1 MSITEI
7 KKMLHNLI
15 EYEDCTIIH
24 TIPGLIELCYCK
36 ESSAFQVTTF
46 ADGNIVSYYD
56 VETAS
61 DALYR
66 ALNPDKKE
74 AL

>member
-1 MSITEI
+1 MSITKI
-7 KKMLHNLI
+7 KKMLNNLI

-24 TIPGLIELCYCK
+24 TIPGLIELCYSK
-36 ESSAFQVTTF
+36 ESNAFQVTTF
-46 ADGNIVSYYD
+46 ADGNVFSYYD

-61 DALYR
+61 DVLYR

-74 AL
+74 DL

>member
-1 MSITEI
+1 M
-7 KKMLHNLI
+7 
-15 EYEDCTIIH
+15 
-24 TIPGLIELCYCK
+24 ELCYCK
-36 ESSAFQVTTF
+36 ESSTFQVTTF
-46 ADGNIVSYYD
+46 ADGNVSSYYD

-74 AL
+74 DI

>member
-36 ESSAFQVTTF
+36 KSSAFQVTTF
-46 ADGNIVSYYD
+46 ADGNVASYYD

-66 ALNPDKKE
+66 ALNPGKKE